1 MLTCTQD
8 DTNITFQ
15 KKTGYIYVYENE
27 FQGPRRFWT
36 SGVKVTVHAYLP
48 HHGEICS
55 VQLHEFLTL
64 TLDEDQ
70 QSAWSSSWFTL
81 GKPTPITTG
90 KETGW
95 TQNHFGHSGGDK
107 NLWPSE
113 LKPRFIGHPAQTI
126 KWATP
131 STSPYAVKDIT
142 TKLMLRS
149 TLFSNTA
156 DLYYINNSA
165 GKSSLV
171 GKLVCVPYFC
181 TDTVA
186 TSHDRFTISFIG
198 NSG

>member
-1 MLTCTQD
+1 MCKCEVVPLL
-8 DTNITFQ
+8 
-15 KKTGYIYVYENE
+15 IYHIMKNYAE
-27 FQGPRRFWT
+27 
-36 SGVKVTVHAYLP
+36 
-48 HHGEICS
+48 CS
-55 VQLHEFLTL
+55 VQFHEFLNL

-70 QSAWSSSWFTL
+70 QSALSSSWFTL
-81 GKPTPITTG
+81 GKATLITTC

-95 TQNHFGHSGGDK
+95 TQNCFGHSGEDK
-107 NLWPSE
+107 NLWPSAV
-113 LKPRFIGHPAQTI
+113 KPRFTGHPAQTI
-126 KWATP
+126 NWAYP
-131 STSPYAVKDIT
+131 SISPFVVKDIT
-142 TKLMLRS
+142 TKFMLCS

-156 DLYYINNSA
+156 DLSYINNSA

>member
-1 MLTCTQD
+1 ML
-8 DTNITFQ
+8 IYHIM
-15 KKTGYIYVYENE
+15 KKYVE
-27 FQGPRRFWT
+27 
-36 SGVKVTVHAYLP
+36 
-48 HHGEICS
+48 CS

-81 GKPTPITTG
+81 GKAAPINTG

-95 TQNHFGHSGGDK
+95 TQNCFGHSGEDK
-107 NLWPSE
+107 NLWPSGV
-113 LKPRFIGHPAQTI
+113 KPRFIGHPAQTI
-126 KWATP
+126 NWATP

-142 TKLMLRS
+142 TKIMLCS

-165 GKSSLV
+165 GISSLV

-186 TSHDRFTISFIG
+186 TSHERFTISFIG